1 MPARVF
7 RFLDVGCRGPDLPD
21 GATGSVQIVMGEV
34 TSEGD
39 FAIKGEHVDQDVTMA
54 SNGTSIQARVV
65 DGVTYLHNPA
75 LSPKWIQV
83 DDALAAVTIGTLSG
97 ADPLVIGKS
106 LAKAKVTSVTSGG
119 GAGSSAY
126 QVSIPIADYFAAAG
140 KSKPAIPRL
149 AKAAT
154 VVITLDA
161 EGKPLTIE
169 NDLGFTSIST
179 TYADWGKEVAIVAP
193 AKDEIGPLP
202 TASPSS

>member
-1 MPARVF
+1 M
-7 RFLDVGCRGPDLPD
+7 
-21 GATGSVQIVMGEV
+21 
-34 TSEGD
+34 
-39 FAIKGEHVDQDVTMA
+39 
-54 SNGTSIQARVV
+54 
-65 DGVTYLHNPA
+65 
-75 LSPKWIQV
+75 
-83 DDALAAVTIGTLSG
+83 
-97 ADPLVIGKS
+97 
-106 LAKAKVTSVTSGG
+106 TSGG

-126 QVSIPIADYFAAAG
+126 QGSIPIADYFAAAG
-140 KSKPAIPRL
+140 KSKSAIPRL

-169 NDLGFTSIST
+169 NDLGLTSIST

>member
-1 MPARVF
+1 VPARVF
-7 RFLDVGCRGPDLPD
+7 RLDIGCRGEHDREHRVLGHSYRVGQPL
-21 GATGSVQIVMGEV
+21 GV
-34 TSEGD
+34 TLR
-39 FAIKGEHVDQDVTMA
+39 EHRQRTRRRAADHA
-54 SNGTSIQARVV
+54 GC

-75 LSPKWIQV
+75 LSAKWIQV
-83 DDALAAVTIGTLSG
+83 DDALAAVTIATLSG

-106 LAKAKVTSVTSGG
+106 LAKAKVTSVKSGG

-161 EGKPLTIE
+161 DGKPLTIE
-169 NDLGFTSIST
+169 NNLGFTSIST